1 MKLTT
6 ILVTRSGSCHVKTL
20 HTVLRNNIQS
30 VQRSDVQSQ
39 IVFVN
44 DDPYE
49 KASSIENHMK
59 TSDRI
64 LFVDFG
70 IHLDDGSLSTV
81 YNPNETY
88 NVIIFPGVKEGID
101 WDMFKDKISNDSKE
115 PTYQMG
121 LTFDTEVGAAINGD
135 FYKVESSSA
144 RAWMMMCKPVI
155 KNMRCKRTGKLKI
168 SPKSDTMFEKFKEN
182 GVKVVAYTAASPTF
196 TYPHECVGN
205 ILNSAGVKAN

>member
-88 NVIIFPGVKEGID
+88 NVIVFPGVKEGID
-101 WDMFKDKISNDSKE
+101 WDMFKDKISNNSKE
-115 PTYQMG
+115 NIYINAIHKNKSPYTKNYITYKDIMNG
-121 LTFDTEVGAAINGD
+121 SVFSTEMSSEPNMNLGVG
-135 FYKVESSSA
+135 ESSKPYSA
-144 RAWMMMCKPVI
+144 
-155 KNMRCKRTGKLKI
+155 
-168 SPKSDTMFEKFKEN
+168 SQD
-182 GVKVVAYTAASPTF
+182 
-196 TYPHECVGN
+196 
-205 ILNSAGVKAN
+205 

>member
-30 VQRSDVQSQ
+30 VQRSDVQ

>member
-88 NVIIFPGVKEGID
+88 NVIVFPGVKEGID

-205 ILNSAGVKAN
+205 IVNSAGVKAN